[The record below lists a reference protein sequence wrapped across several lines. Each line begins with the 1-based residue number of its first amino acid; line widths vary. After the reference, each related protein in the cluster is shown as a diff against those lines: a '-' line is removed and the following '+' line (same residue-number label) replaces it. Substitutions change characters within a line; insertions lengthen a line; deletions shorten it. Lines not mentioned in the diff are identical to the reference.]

1 MLCIYHIADHD
12 GKGSGAVVK
21 SVYPQIEL
29 LGLNHDM
36 EIPYHE
42 IEKHDMVVVCD
53 FALPMKYMFELSNK
67 IDFTWI
73 DHHAS
78 VIEEYEAMLREGAKP
93 IKGLRRIGTA
103 AIELTWNYYYPDRP
117 VPLGVKLL
125 AQHDIFD
132 LRDPRVEPFEYAMQ
146 SFGQNRPQDKIWQ
159 ELFDGDLDVDK
170 MIEEGKRILS
180 WINTRNYHLVRS
192 MAFEAEIDGL
202 KCICS
207 NMPQGRSSFF
217 DTLENINSY
226 DVMINFY
233 INKKRRWNLSF
244 YSSKPDVDVSKIA
257 ARFGGGGHKG
267 AAGASSLAQ
276 LPDFIVKAVQ

>member
-1 MLCIYHIADHD
+1 
-12 GKGSGAVVK
+12 
-21 SVYPQIEL
+21 
-29 LGLNHDM
+29 
-36 EIPYHE
+36 
-42 IEKHDMVVVCD
+42 
-53 FALPMKYMFELSNK
+53 
-67 IDFTWI
+67 
-73 DHHAS
+73 
-78 VIEEYEAMLREGAKP
+78 
-93 IKGLRRIGTA
+93 
-103 AIELTWNYYYPDRP
+103 
-117 VPLGVKLL
+117 
-125 AQHDIFD
+125 
-132 LRDPRVEPFEYAMQ
+132 
-146 SFGQNRPQDKIWQ
+146 
-159 ELFDGDLDVDK
+159 

-233 INKKRRWNLSF
+233 MNKKRRWNLSF